1 MMRHQCHA
9 RHAPSDTTPLHSP
22 PHVHSVSLVRTMT
35 TALLRLSVSS
45 AHLGG
50 IQLLA
55 RQAPMDVLLV
65 LSVSMTTTVDRA
77 TVPRHHAWC
86 VHSAGSSLRRVS
98 SRVTT
103 VRWVGI
109 RTARVRWS
117 ARHAQM
123 GHTWTRQATM
133 TWVTASTALLGRLS
147 RLLVAILPVTAL
159 AVQLA
164 SMLRL
169 PTTIM
174 TTTADRVSQAAM
186 LSP

>member
-1 MMRHQCHA
+1 MGRHQYHA
-9 RHAPSDTTPLHSP
+9 RRAPSAITRLHSP
-22 PHVHSVSLVRTMT
+22 PHVHSVSLVRTTT

-45 AHLGG
+45 AHQAHML
-50 IQLLA
+50 QLAHQVPTDALS
-55 RQAPMDVLLV
+55 V
-65 LSVSMTTTVDRA
+65 LSASMTMTAPRA

-86 VHSAGSSLRRVS
+86 VHSAGSSLRPVS
-98 SRVTT
+98 SHATT

-117 ARHAQM
+117 ARHVQM

-133 TWVTASTALLGRLS
+133 TWVTASTAPLGRLS
-147 RLLVAILPVTAL
+147 RLLVAILPAIAL